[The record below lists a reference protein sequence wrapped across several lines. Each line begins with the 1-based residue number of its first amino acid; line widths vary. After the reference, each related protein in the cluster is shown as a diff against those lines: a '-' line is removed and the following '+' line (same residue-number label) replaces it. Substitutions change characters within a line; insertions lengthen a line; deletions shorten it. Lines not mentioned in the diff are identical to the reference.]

1 MVLSHQVHVAPGI
14 PTEITDLPP
23 DLDRRW
29 WSPITATLI
38 TGERD
43 AVLVDALLTG
53 DQAER
58 LADRVEASGKNLT
71 AVYVT
76 HGHGDHWFGLG
87 VLLRRFPT
95 ARAVAT
101 AAVLEH
107 ARAQAAPEFVAS
119 FWDTRFPGQLPT
131 PFVLPELLVDGV
143 LELEGEELRVVD
155 LGHTDTDDTTALH
168 VPSTGLLVAGDAVYN
183 DVHLYMAESPAAE
196 RRAWLAALDTL
207 EVLDATTVVAGH
219 KRPERADSPTDIAAT
234 RQYLHDFDELADSA
248 SDASELYRGLL
259 SRHPHRVNAGAAWGS
274 ARAATRRS

>member
-1 MVLSHQVHVAPGI
+1 MTLLGGVYRVAERVGRCKAMEWALTSERVAAAEMERFGVINRVVPDAELVDAATTFARTVAHGPTRAHAAHKALLRTWAVGGVAAADEAMFDIAIHHCGRPRTPAPPSPRPSRRCGPVVGAPPCGSRGGDGAMVLSHQVHAAPGI
-14 PTEITDLPP
+14 PTEITDLPA

-38 TGERD
+38 SGERD

-71 AVYVT
+71 TVYVT

-107 ARAQAAPEFVAS
+107 ARAQAAGV
-119 FWDTRFPGQLPT
+119 RR
-131 PFVLPELLVDGV
+131 VL
-143 LELEGEELRVVD
+143 
-155 LGHTDTDDTTALH
+155 LGRP
-168 VPSTGLLVAGDAVYN
+168 VPRPAADAV
-183 DVHLYMAESPAAE
+183 
-196 RRAWLAALDTL
+196 
-207 EVLDATTVVAGH
+207 
-219 KRPERADSPTDIAAT
+219 
-234 RQYLHDFDELADSA
+234 
-248 SDASELYRGLL
+248 
-259 SRHPHRVNAGAAWGS
+259 GA
-274 ARAATRRS
+274 ARAAGPRCAGARG